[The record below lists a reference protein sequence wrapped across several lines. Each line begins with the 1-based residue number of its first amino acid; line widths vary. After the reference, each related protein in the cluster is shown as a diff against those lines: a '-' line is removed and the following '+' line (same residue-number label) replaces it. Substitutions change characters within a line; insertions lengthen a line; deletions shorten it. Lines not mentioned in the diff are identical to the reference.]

1 MNSSI
6 NYGDKEG
13 SNLTETSI
21 KFQSDRLLSA
31 NSTIMPDAAT
41 AAVLSVTPTATT
53 PTTLKSAATTN
64 EETEPATRPSTEI
77 DNEENNNKV
86 HLAVKS
92 SHRTSSKSTARSIK
106 SSPTRRF
113 ENKAI
118 QRDAKNL
125 LMRMMTQRAKTA
137 AVSSMPSRSF
147 RFEKISPQSGSQ
159 QNERHNNTAEA
170 SRGSFTISSF

>member
-53 PTTLKSAATTN
+53 PTTLKSAA

-77 DNEENNNKV
+77 DNEENSNKV

-92 SHRTSSKSTARSIK
+92 SQRTSSKSKSTARSIK

-147 RFEKISPQSGSQ
+147 RFEKISSQSGSQ

-170 SRGSFTISSF
+170 SRGSFTITSF

>member
-31 NSTIMPDAAT
+31 NSTVMPDAAT

-53 PTTLKSAATTN
+53 PTTLKSAA

-77 DNEENNNKV
+77 DNEENNSKV

-92 SHRTSSKSTARSIK
+92 SQRTSSKSTARSIK

-147 RFEKISPQSGSQ
+147 RFEKISPHSGSQ
-159 QNERHNNTAEA
+159 QTERHNNTAEA
-170 SRGSFTISSF
+170 SRGS